1 MRIPAPLLA
10 LPLLAG
16 AQVWADDVASTS
28 ANLALTSNYI
38 SRGFTQSWG
47 RPALQ
52 GGVDHLRPSGL
63 FAGAWFSTLSQK
75 EFRDGPLE
83 VDIYAG
89 MNGSAAGLTW
99 TAAAYY
105 YLYPG
110 SSSPAVGNR
119 RYDYAE
125 AKLGL
130 SQGPWV
136 INTYWVLTQRWF
148 GTFGDAR
155 GSSYLEL
162 GYTAE
167 LGEGWTLPLQA
178 GFGRIRNHPEAK
190 WRQMRLGLNKSMDGG
205 LNLLLTVNRA
215 WDRDGFYTSADY
227 TADPQGLVPTK
238 RLGPTQ
244 WALTLT
250 KTW

>member
-1 MRIPAPLLA
+1 MRKLAVILPVVVLFPAASPA
-10 LPLLAG
+10 EEAP
-16 AQVWADDVASTS
+16 STS
-28 ANLALTSNYI
+28 ANLALTSNYV

-52 GGVDHLRPSGL
+52 GGIDHIRPSGL
-63 FAGAWFSTLSQK
+63 FAGLWFSTLSTK

-83 VDIYAG
+83 VDLYGG
-89 MNGSAAGLTW
+89 MTGSMAGLNW

-110 SSSPAVGNR
+110 SSSPFVGNR

-130 SQGPWV
+130 SQGAWS
-136 INTYWVLTQRWF
+136 INGYWVLTQRWF
-148 GTFGDAR
+148 GTFSDAR

-162 GYTAE
+162 GYTAD
-167 LGEGWTLPLQA
+167 LGEGWTLPVQA
-178 GFGRIRNHPEAK
+178 GFGQIRKHPEAR
-190 WRQMRLGLNKSMDGG
+190 WRQARFGLNKSLDGG
-205 LNLLLTVNRA
+205 LNLLLTVSRA
-215 WDRDGFYTSADY
+215 WDRDQFYTSANY
-227 TADPQGLVPTK
+227 SIDPQGLVPVK

-244 WALTLT
+244 WALTLS
-250 KTW
+250 KSW